1 MRKSIT
7 TFIFYF
13 TLFIIIYKREGGYY
27 VKAT

>member
-13 TLFIIIYKREGGYY
+13 VLFIIIYIREGGYY
-27 VKAT
+27 VKAI